1 MTVVFLRLYYHGGDR
16 FFTRT
21 IWFIIRYVVAFVCR
35 DPDLSYLQTRVS
47 IAFRWGCKRRS
58 DGRLRK
64 TSGVFCL
71 KSNVFRQKRLILF

>member
-35 DPDLSYLQTRVS
+35 DPDLSYLQTRGFDS
-47 IAFRWGCKRRS
+47 FQM
-58 DGRLRK
+58 
-64 TSGVFCL
+64 GV
-71 KSNVFRQKRLILF
+71 

>member
-1 MTVVFLRLYYHGGDR
+1 MTVVFYDCTIMGVIA

-47 IAFRWGCKRRS
+47 IAFRWGCKKRS
-58 DGRLRK
+58 DGHFEKNIRRL
-64 TSGVFCL
+64 
-71 KSNVFRQKRLILF
+71 

>member
-16 FFTRT
+16 FFMRT
-21 IWFIIRYVVAFVCR
+21 ILFIIRYVVAFVCR

-58 DGRLRK
+58 DGRFEKNIRHLLSK
-64 TSGVFCL
+64 
-71 KSNVFRQKRLILF
+71 K

>member
-1 MTVVFLRLYYHGGDR
+1 MTVVFLRLYYHGCDR

-47 IAFRWGCKRRS
+47 IAFRWGCKKRS
-58 DGRLRK
+58 DGHFEKNIRRL
-64 TSGVFCL
+64 
-71 KSNVFRQKRLILF
+71 